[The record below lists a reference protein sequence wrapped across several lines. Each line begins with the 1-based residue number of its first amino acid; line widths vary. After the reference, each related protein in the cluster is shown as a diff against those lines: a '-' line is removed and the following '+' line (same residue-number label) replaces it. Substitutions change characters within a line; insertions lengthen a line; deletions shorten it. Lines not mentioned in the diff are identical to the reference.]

1 MQKKLT
7 MKPNSKKSMKPT
19 PSFLML
25 AKKPPMM
32 LAKMLIKIIMII
44 TILPATIFI
53 LHIIWMRLRCLRP
66 FLEVDR
72 ECIMLTN
79 IILVDLEVL
88 VTLPVSVT
96 KCHDLSFTLADSF
109 FFTLLAMLCI
119 KYRWYYVYK
128 CLYICSTF
136 FQGILN
142 MHVFL
147 N

>member
-44 TILPATIFI
+44 TIPPATIFI

-88 VTLPVSVT
+88 VTLPVPVT
-96 KCHDLSFTLADSF
+96 KCQDLSFNLADSF
-109 FFTLLAMLCI
+109 FYTSC
-119 KYRWYYVYK
+119 YVMYK
-128 CLYICSTF
+128 I
-136 FQGILN
+136 
-142 MHVFL
+142 
-147 N
+147 